1 MMRSLYSAVSGLKT
15 HQTKMDVIGNNIS
28 NVNTVAFKSSSVTFS
43 SIMYQTLSGAS
54 GANAEA
60 GTGGINA
67 KQIGL
72 GVTTGSTSLSI
83 TSAGASETTGL
94 PFDLK
99 ITDKSTSS
107 FFIVN
112 NGSENVFTKAGSFY
126 VDGAGN
132 LCMKSTGYTVMGW
145 GVDQETQTIRKDTVT
160 ALKVMSPENM
170 TSEPEATTKAR
181 CTGVIDS
188 KNKQV
193 SSSTGSV
200 MNLLVYD
207 NLGYPYT
214 ARFSIQAQDA
224 QGGKYAVNLTDI
236 IDAEGKS
243 ILTSNVA
250 LADLFGPGGTGGSQ
264 GSNTDITDNYT
275 FTTGKSKTDLVTA
288 IQKSAGDKA
297 TATGATDPTYTYYF
311 DAADIN
317 AQLGLEDKL
326 ALPDGYRVRFTT
338 KELTYEKA
346 LKALANVGTVTGV
359 TQADVY
365 VENAAGTIVAKG
377 TPTVLPDNSVTL
389 PAGVVASGVSWTF
402 VEGQMDNANPP
413 VFQPSTNPPTQ
424 TSYQLTKTKTLDDY
438 LSLGTQVT
446 SQEGIV
452 GYKFNVEDIREELGL
467 KKPADSTNVQSDEF
481 EENAVIYYWPT
492 LVSGQTV
499 TVSGTNG
506 TLSFNDKVVLE
517 TGSDPDG
524 SGTNKG
530 NKLIPQK
537 LVGAEELLKDYS
549 YTTIVGSDLANAT
562 AESGQIFT
570 EQLPADAEVRYN
582 VFGGNYH
589 IVTPGK
595 DGFTLQFNTVDGT
608 LTSVG
613 GGSNLSQTLNLS
625 KLAGAGFDGFQDVTI
640 DFSALLNYNNNGST
654 TAAMSG
660 GDIDAVGKG
669 KKLGAMTG
677 MSVDQSG
684 QIFASYDNGNTVLL
698 GQISVAQFANASGLE
713 ATGDNCYRATLNSG
727 EFDGIGVEI
736 DADGSSISAGELEMS
751 NVDLAGEFTSMI
763 TTQRGFQANSRVIT
777 TSDSMLE
784 ELINLKR

>member
-43 SIMYQTLSGAS
+43 SIMYQTLSSAS
-54 GANAEA
+54 GANAEM
-60 GTGGINA
+60 GTGGVNA

-72 GVTTGSTSLSI
+72 GVTTGSTSMSI

-94 PFDLK
+94 PFDLR

-107 FFIVN
+107 FFVVN

-145 GVDQETQTIRKDTVT
+145 GVDSATQTIKKDTVS

-188 KNKQV
+188 KSTQV
-193 SSSTGSV
+193 TSSTGSV

-214 ARFSIQAQDA
+214 ARFSVQAQDVT
-224 QGGKYAVNLTDI
+224 GGKYAVNLTDI
-236 IDAEGKS
+236 IDSDGNS
-243 ILTSNVA
+243 ILSSKVA
-250 LADLFGPGGTGGSQ
+250 LSDLFGVSGSTGGQ
-264 GSNTDITDNYT
+264 GSNTVITDNYA
-275 FTTGKSKTDLVTA
+275 FATGKSKTDINLA
-288 IQKSAGDKA
+288 IQKSAKSKLA
-297 TATGATDPTYTYYF
+297 AGATTNPTYTYYI
-311 DAADIN
+311 DAKDIN
-317 AQLGLEDKL
+317 AQLGLTDKL
-326 ALPDGYRVRFTT
+326 ALPDGYRVKFTSEKIT
-338 KELTYEKA
+338 YKE
-346 LKALANVGTVTGV
+346 ALAELQALNGNADDKYLLVEDSAGNVVARGKATVTSAPTGKV
-359 TQADVY
+359 QDD
-365 VENAAGTIVAKG
+365 TI
-377 TPTVLPDNSVTL
+377 T
-389 PAGVVASGVSWTF
+389 SGVSWEFTEGKIDGTGAF
-402 VEGQMDNANPP
+402 VAEKDANGADKI
-413 VFQPSTNPPTQ
+413 S
-424 TSYQLTKTKTLDDY
+424 SYTLTKKQTLDDFT
-438 LSLGTQVT
+438 SLGTVVT
-446 SQEGIV
+446 STDGV
-452 GYKFNVEDIREELGL
+452 TGYKFNVEDIRDALGL
-467 KKPADSTNVQSDEF
+467 DKANYPDNS
-481 EENAVIYYWPT
+481 VIYYWPT
-492 LVSGQTV
+492 YTSGDITV
-499 TVSGTNG
+499 TDAAGSKTFKSMVALENG
-506 TLSFNDKVVLE
+506 DKVPNPSK
-517 TGSDPDG
+517 T
-524 SGTNKG
+524 
-530 NKLIPQK
+530 
-537 LVGAEELLKDYS
+537 VGPEELLKDYS
-549 YTTIVGSDLANAT
+549 YTTIVGSDLASAT
-562 AESGQIFT
+562 SDTGALFT
-570 EQLPADAEVRYN
+570 EEPPSDAEIRYN
-582 VFGGNYH
+582 MFSGSYN
-589 IVTPGK
+589 IVTPSK

-613 GGSNLSQTLNLS
+613 GGNNLSQTLNLS
-625 KLAGAGFDGFQDVTI
+625 KLTAAGYDGFKDVTI
-640 DFSALLNYNNNGST
+640 DFSSLLNYNNSGST

-660 GDIDAVGKG
+660 GDADAVGKG

-684 QIFASYDNGNTVLL
+684 KIYASYDNGNTVLL

-713 ATGDNCYRATLNSG
+713 ATGDNCYRSTLNSG

-736 DADGSSISAGELEMS
+736 DADGSSITSGELEMS

>member
-60 GTGGINA
+60 GTGGVNA

-72 GVTTGSTSLSI
+72 GVTTGSTGLSI
-83 TSAGASETTGL
+83 TSAGAAETTGL
-94 PFDLK
+94 PFDLR

-145 GVDQETQTIRKDTVT
+145 GVDQETQTIRKDTVS

-170 TSEPEATTKAR
+170 TSEPEATTRAR
-181 CTGVIDS
+181 CTGVVDS
-188 KNKQV
+188 KNTQIT
-193 SSSTGSV
+193 SATGSV

-214 ARFSIQAQDA
+214 ARFSIQAQDTK
-224 QGGKYAVNLTDI
+224 GGKYAVNLTDV
-236 IDAEGKS
+236 IDANGTS
-243 ILTSNVA
+243 VLTSNIA
-250 LADLFGPGGTGGSQ
+250 LGDLFGPGGSGSAQ

-275 FTTGKSKTDLVTA
+275 FSTGKSKTDISVA
-288 IQKSAGDKA
+288 IQKSAADKA
-297 TATGATDPTYTYYF
+297 TAAGGTAQATYTYYF

-317 AQLGLEDKL
+317 AQLGLEGQM

-338 KELTYEKA
+338 KELTYDN
-346 LKALANVGTVTGV
+346 ALAALLATNPTD
-359 TQADVY
+359 ANAVY
-365 VENAAGTIVAKG
+365 VENSLGTVVAKG
-377 TPTVLPDNSVTL
+377 K
-389 PAGVVASGVSWTF
+389 PAAATGDADHVASGTTWTF
-402 VEGQMDNANPP
+402 EEGQLNVDANGNATWAG
-413 VFQPSTNPPTQ
+413 SGTKS
-424 TSYQLTKTKTLDDY
+424 SYTLTRTKTLDDY

-446 SQEGIV
+446 DNNGLV

-467 KKPADSTNVQSDEF
+467 QKPVQGATANNPNAF

-492 LVSGQTV
+492 LVKGQTAQI
-499 TVSGTNG
+499 TGADG
-506 TLSFNDKVVLE
+506 KVVSFSNKVSLE
-517 TGSDPDG
+517 SGDPNG
-524 SGTNKG
+524 GKN
-530 NKLIPQK
+530 IPQK
-537 LVGAEELLKDYS
+537 LVGVEELLKDYS

-562 AESGQIFT
+562 ASTGQIFT

-582 VFGGNYH
+582 LFGNNYH
-589 IVTPGK
+589 IVTPSK

-613 GGSNLSQTLNLS
+613 GGSNLSQTLNMS
-625 KLAGAGFDGFQDVTI
+625 KLAAAGLDGLQDVTI
-640 DFSALLNYNNNGST
+640 DFSALLNYNNGGSN

-677 MSVDQSG
+677 MTVDNTG
-684 QIFASYDNGNTVLL
+684 KIFASYDNGNTVLL

-736 DADGSSISAGELEMS
+736 DADGSSITSGELEMS
-751 NVDLAGEFTSMI
+751 NVDLSGEFTSMI

-777 TSDSMLE
+777 VSDTLLE

>member
-54 GANAEA
+54 GANAAA
-60 GTGGINA
+60 GTGGVNA

-72 GVTTGSTSLSI
+72 GVTTGSTAASI

-94 PFDLK
+94 PFDLR

-112 NGSENVFTKAGSFY
+112 DGSENVFTKAGSFY

-145 GVDQETQTIRKDTVT
+145 GVDAETQTIRKDTVT

-181 CTGVIDS
+181 CTGVVDS
-188 KNKQV
+188 KSTQV
-193 SSSTGSV
+193 TSSTGSV

-214 ARFSIQAQDA
+214 ARFSIQAQDV

-236 IDAEGKS
+236 IDAQGKS
-243 ILTSNVA
+243 ILTSNIA
-250 LADLFGPGGTGGSQ
+250 LGELFGPGSGGSAQ
-264 GSNTDITDNYT
+264 GSNTNITDNYE
-275 FTTGKSKTDLVTA
+275 FSTGKSKNDINRA
-288 IQKSAGDKA
+288 IQTSANDKVK
-297 TATGATDPTYTYYF
+297 GQTDANGNPVNPTYTYYF

-317 AQLGLEDKL
+317 AQLGLTGKQ
-326 ALPDGYRVRFTT
+326 ALPDGYRLRFTSE
-338 KELTYEKA
+338 KVTYDDA
-346 LKALANVGTVTGV
+346 LKDLIDSKGTGTN
-359 TQADVY
+359 DYVY
-365 VENAAGTIVAKG
+365 VEDAAGNIVARGEASQYPADGTIDTTAKTQSMGVQWKFVDGKIDNTGAFVPEQDNGADKVSSFTLTQKQTLEDYTSLGTIV
-377 TPTVLPDNSVTL
+377 
-389 PAGVVASGVSWTF
+389 
-402 VEGQMDNANPP
+402 
-413 VFQPSTNPPTQ
+413 
-424 TSYQLTKTKTLDDY
+424 TSNQ
-438 LSLGTQVT
+438 
-446 SQEGIV
+446 GIT
-452 GYKFNVEDIREELGL
+452 GYRFNVEDIRDALDLPKNTDPTLGY
-467 KKPADSTNVQSDEF
+467 P
-481 EENAVIYYWPT
+481 ENAVIYYWPT
-492 LVSGQTV
+492 YSTGNITLTDAAGEKTFSSMVSLED
-499 TVSGTNG
+499 GTALNTPIKYAG
-506 TLSFNDKVVLE
+506 
-517 TGSDPDG
+517 P
-524 SGTNKG
+524 
-530 NKLIPQK
+530 
-537 LVGAEELLKDYS
+537 EELLKDYS

-562 AESGQIFT
+562 EASGPIFT
-570 EQLPADAEVRYN
+570 EELPSDAEVRYN
-582 VFGGNYH
+582 MFGGNYN
-589 IVTPGK
+589 IVTPSK

-608 LTSVG
+608 LTSIG
-613 GGSNLSQTLNLS
+613 GGSNLSQSLNLS
-625 KLAGAGFDGFQDVTI
+625 KLSAAGLDGFQDVTI
-640 DFSALLNYNNNGST
+640 DFSSLLNYNNNGST

-660 GDIDAVGKG
+660 GDADTVGKG

-684 QIFASYDNGNTVLL
+684 KIYASYDNGNTVLL
-698 GQISVAQFANASGLE
+698 GQIAVAQFANASGLE

-727 EFDGIGVEI
+727 DFDGIGVEI

-751 NVDLAGEFTSMI
+751 NVDLSAEFTSMI

-777 TSDSMLE
+777 TSDTMLE

>member
-72 GVTTGSTSLSI
+72 GVTTGSTALSI

-181 CTGVIDS
+181 CTGVVDNN
-188 KNKQV
+188 NKQT

-236 IDAEGKS
+236 IDADGKS

-250 LADLFGPGGTGGSQ
+250 LGELFGPGGAGNAQ

-275 FTTGKSKTDLVTA
+275 FATGKSKNDINRA
-288 IQKSAGDKA
+288 IQD
-297 TATGATDPTYTYYF
+297 TAKVGVDPTDPTSVATYTYYF

-317 AQLGLEDKL
+317 AQLGLEGER
-326 ALPDGYRVRFTT
+326 ALPDGYRVRFTST
-338 KELTYEKA
+338 ALTYAEAKTQ
-346 LKALANVGTVTGV
+346 LLTPRTGN
-359 TQADVY
+359 TAEDTKYAVY
-365 VENAAGTIVAKG
+365 VENAAGVVVAKG
-377 TPTVLPDNSVTL
+377 TPTELQTPD
-389 PAGVVASGVSWTF
+389 AGDNVHVNSGVSWQF
-402 VEGQMDNANPP
+402 IEGKMTDTGFEQDVNADNTPKVAAYN
-413 VFQPSTNPPTQ
+413 
-424 TSYQLTKTKTLDDY
+424 LTRTKTLDDC

-446 SQEGIV
+446 SNEGIT
-452 GYKFNVEDIREELGL
+452 GYRFNVKDIAEELGL
-467 KKPADSTNVQSDEF
+467 QNTGTPDSAVF
-481 EENAVIYYWPT
+481 EDDSVIYYWPT
-492 LVSGQTV
+492 FVGTPITIAGTGGTDITFKSMVASEQTDA
-499 TVSGTNG
+499 NG
-506 TLSFNDKVVLE
+506 NATA
-517 TGSDPDG
+517 
-524 SGTNKG
+524 
-530 NKLIPQK
+530 KLIPQK
-537 LVGAEELLKDYS
+537 NVGVEELLRDYS
-549 YTTIVGSDLANAT
+549 YTTITGSQLDTAT
-562 AESGQIFT
+562 EASGQLFT
-570 EQLPADAEVRYN
+570 EELPSDAEVRYN
-582 VFGGNYH
+582 MFGGSFR
-589 IVTPGK
+589 IVTPSK

-625 KLAGAGFDGFQDVTI
+625 RLSGAGFDGFQDVTI

-654 TAAMSG
+654 TAAMNG
-660 GDIDAVGKG
+660 GDTDAMGKG

-684 QIFASYDNGNTVLL
+684 KIYASYDNGNTVLL

-727 EFDGIGVEI
+727 DFDGIGVEI

-751 NVDLAGEFTSMI
+751 NVDLSGEFTSMI

>member
-60 GTGGINA
+60 GTGGVNA

-72 GVTTGSTSLSI
+72 GVTTGSTGLSI
-83 TSAGASETTGL
+83 TTSGAAETTGL
-94 PFDLK
+94 PFDLR

-160 ALKVMSPENM
+160 PLKVMSPENM

-181 CTGVIDS
+181 CTGVVDS
-188 KNKQV
+188 KNTQV
-193 SSSTGSV
+193 TSSTGSV

-214 ARFSIQAQDA
+214 ARFSIQAQDTK
-224 QGGKYAVNLTDI
+224 GGKYAVNLTDV
-236 IDAEGKS
+236 IDANGTS
-243 ILTSNVA
+243 VLTSNIA
-250 LADLFGPGGTGGSQ
+250 LGDLFGPGGSGSAQ

-275 FTTGKSKTDLVTA
+275 FTTGKSKTDINTA
-288 IQKSAGDKA
+288 IQKSAANKA
-297 TATGATDPTYTYYF
+297 TAAGNNTDPTYTYYF

-317 AQLGLEDKL
+317 AQLELEGKL
-326 ALPDGYRVRFTT
+326 ALPDGYRVRFTST
-338 KELTYEKA
+338 ELTYDNA
-346 LKALANVGTVTGV
+346 LKALLGGDAGSTPPVVKAEVLVENSLGTV
-359 TQADVY
+359 
-365 VENAAGTIVAKG
+365 VARG
-377 TPTVLPDNSVTL
+377 TPVTTITNPPKDTVQT
-389 PAGVVASGVSWTF
+389 GVSWTF
-402 VEGQMDNANPP
+402 EEGQMTDTGFVPDNPA
-413 VFQPSTNPPTQ
+413 
-424 TSYQLTKTKTLDDY
+424 TSSSYTLTRTKTLNDY
-438 LSLGTQVT
+438 LAMGTVVT
-446 SQEGIV
+446 SYEGIT
-452 GYKFNVEDIREELGL
+452 GYKFNVEDIRAELGL
-467 KKPADSTNVQSDEF
+467 AEPAGATAGDGEF
-481 EENAVIYYWPT
+481 EKDAVIYYWPT
-492 LVSGQTV
+492 LVDGQTV
-499 TVSGTNG
+499 HITGANG
-506 TLSFNDKVVLE
+506 TQTPFTSQVALE
-517 TGSDPDG
+517 N
-524 SGTNKG
+524 GTK
-530 NKLIPQK
+530 KLNPQK
-537 LVGAEELLKDYS
+537 LVGPEELLKDYS

-562 AESGQIFT
+562 AETGQIFT

-582 VFGGNYH
+582 LFGNNYH
-589 IVTPGK
+589 IVTPSK

-613 GGSNLSQTLNLS
+613 GGSNLSQTLNMS
-625 KLAGAGFDGFQDVTI
+625 KLAAAGLDGFQDVTI
-640 DFSALLNYNNNGST
+640 DFSALLSYNNGGSN

-677 MSVDQSG
+677 MMVDHSG
-684 QIFASYDNGNTVLL
+684 KIFASYDNGNTVLL

-736 DADGSSISAGELEMS
+736 DADGSSITSGELEMS
-751 NVDLAGEFTSMI
+751 NVDLSGEFTSMI

-777 TSDSMLE
+777 VSDTLLE

>member
-28 NVNTVAFKSSSVTFS
+28 NVNTVAYKSSSVTFS

-60 GTGGINA
+60 GTGGVNA

-72 GVTTGSTSLSI
+72 GVTTGSTGLSI
-83 TSAGASETTGL
+83 TTPGAAETTGL
-94 PFDLK
+94 PFDLR

-160 ALKVMSPENM
+160 PLKVMSPENM

-181 CTGVIDS
+181 CTGVVDS
-188 KNKQV
+188 KNTQV
-193 SSSTGSV
+193 TSSTGSV

-214 ARFSIQAQDA
+214 ARFSIQAQDTK
-224 QGGKYAVNLTDI
+224 GGKYAVNLTDV
-236 IDAEGKS
+236 IDANGTS
-243 ILTSNVA
+243 VLTSNVA
-250 LADLFGPGGTGGSQ
+250 LGDLFGPGGSGSAQ

-275 FTTGKSKTDLVTA
+275 FTTGKSKTDINTA
-288 IQKSAGDKA
+288 IQKSAANKA
-297 TATGATDPTYTYYF
+297 AMQNPPSTTPTYTYYF

-317 AQLGLEDKL
+317 AQLELEGQQ

-338 KELTYEKA
+338 SELTYEKA
-346 LKALANVGTVTGV
+346 LAALLATAPGDAN
-359 TQADVY
+359 AVY
-365 VENAAGTIVAKG
+365 VENSLGTVVARG
-377 TPTVLPDNSVTL
+377 TPAAATGD
-389 PAGVVASGVSWTF
+389 ADHVASGTTWTF
-402 VEGQMDNANPP
+402 EEGQLNVDANGTATWAG
-413 VFQPSTNPPTQ
+413 SGTKS
-424 TSYQLTKTKTLDDY
+424 SYTLTKTKTLNDY
-438 LSLGTQVT
+438 LAMGTVVT
-446 SQEGIV
+446 SDEGIT
-452 GYKFNVEDIREELGL
+452 GYKFNVEDIRAELGL
-467 KKPADSTNVQSDEF
+467 LEQAAGGTNPGMF
-481 EENAVIYYWPT
+481 EKDAVIYYWPT
-492 LVSGQTV
+492 LVDGQKVHV
-499 TVSGTNG
+499 TGANG
-506 TLSFNDKVVLE
+506 TPTEFSSQVALE
-517 TGSDPDG
+517 N
-524 SGTNKG
+524 GTK
-530 NKLIPQK
+530 KLIPQK
-537 LVGAEELLKDYS
+537 LVGPEELLKDYS

-562 AESGQIFT
+562 AETGQIFT

-582 VFGGNYH
+582 LFGNNYH
-589 IVTPGK
+589 IVTPSK
-595 DGFTLQFNTVDGT
+595 DGFTLQFDTVEGT
-608 LTSVG
+608 LTSIG
-613 GGSNLSQTLNLS
+613 GGSNLSQTLNMS
-625 KLAGAGFDGFQDVTI
+625 KLAAAGLDGFQDVTI
-640 DFSALLNYNNNGST
+640 DFSALLNYNNGGSN

-660 GDIDAVGKG
+660 GDIDAAGKG

-677 MSVDQSG
+677 MMVDHSG
-684 QIFASYDNGNTVLL
+684 KIFASYDNGNTVLL

-736 DADGSSISAGELEMS
+736 DADGSSITSGELEMS
-751 NVDLAGEFTSMI
+751 NVDLSGEFTSMI

-777 TSDSMLE
+777 VSDTLLE

>member
-72 GVTTGSTSLSI
+72 GVTTGSTAMTI

-94 PFDLK
+94 PFDLR

-145 GVDQETQTIRKDTVT
+145 GVDAETQTIRKDTVS
-160 ALKVMSPENM
+160 ALKVMAPENM

-181 CTGVIDS
+181 CTGVVDG
-188 KNKQV
+188 KNAQV
-193 SSSTGSV
+193 TSSTGSV

-214 ARFSIQAQDA
+214 ARFAIQAQDT

-236 IDAEGKS
+236 IDAQGNS
-243 ILTSNVA
+243 ILTSNVS
-250 LADLFGPGGTGGSQ
+250 LGELFGPGSGGSAQ
-264 GSNTDITDNYT
+264 GSNTDITDNYE
-275 FTTGKSKTDLVTA
+275 FSTGKSKNDINRA
-288 IQKSAGDKA
+288 IQTNATSKAAAAGTTTK
-297 TATGATDPTYTYYF
+297 PTYTYYW
-311 DAADIN
+311 DAADVN
-317 AQLGLEDKL
+317 AQLGLTGKQ
-326 ALPDGYRVRFTT
+326 ALPDGYRVRFTSESVT
-338 KELTYEKA
+338 LKE
-346 LKALANVGTVTGV
+346 ALADLKKSPKTEFN
-359 TQADVY
+359 DYVY
-365 VENAAGTIVAKG
+365 VEDASGNVVARGEASVRDEQEKVSINGVDCNVSGVQWVFTDGKIGANGEFQPETETGGGNKLSNFTLTQEQTLENYTSLGTIV
-377 TPTVLPDNSVTL
+377 
-389 PAGVVASGVSWTF
+389 
-402 VEGQMDNANPP
+402 
-413 VFQPSTNPPTQ
+413 
-424 TSYQLTKTKTLDDY
+424 TSN
-438 LSLGTQVT
+438 
-446 SQEGIV
+446 EGIT
-452 GYKFNVEDIREELGL
+452 GYRFNVEDIRDALNLQKGEA
-467 KKPADSTNVQSDEF
+467 PDAYP
-481 EENAVIYYWPT
+481 ENAVIYYWPT
-492 LVSGQTV
+492 FSAGGSISLTGATGEITTFSSMVALE
-499 TVSGTNG
+499 NG
-506 TLSFNDKVVLE
+506 TTALNMPVKYAGV
-517 TGSDPDG
+517 
-524 SGTNKG
+524 
-530 NKLIPQK
+530 
-537 LVGAEELLKDYS
+537 EELLKDYS
-549 YTTIVGSDLANAT
+549 YTSITGSDLANAT
-562 AESGQIFT
+562 SATGSIFT
-570 EQLPADAEVRYN
+570 EELPSDAEIRYN
-582 VFGGNYH
+582 MFGGNYH
-589 IVTPGK
+589 IVTPSK

-625 KLAGAGFDGFQDVTI
+625 KLSAAGYDGFKDVTI
-640 DFSALLNYNNNGST
+640 DFSALLNYNKSGST

-660 GDIDAVGKG
+660 GDADTVGKG

-684 QIFASYDNGNTVLL
+684 KIYASYDNGNTVLL

-777 TSDSMLE
+777 TSDTLLE

>member
-54 GANAEA
+54 GANAAA
-60 GTGGINA
+60 GTGGVNA

-72 GVTTGSTSLSI
+72 GVTTGSTAASI

-94 PFDLK
+94 PFDLR

-112 NGSENVFTKAGSFY
+112 DGSENVFTKAGSFY

-145 GVDQETQTIRKDTVT
+145 GVDAETQTIRKDTVT

-181 CTGVIDS
+181 CTGVVDS
-188 KNKQV
+188 KSTQV
-193 SSSTGSV
+193 TSSTGSV

-214 ARFSIQAQDA
+214 ARFSIQAQDV

-236 IDAEGKS
+236 IDAQGKS
-243 ILTSNVA
+243 ILTSNIA
-250 LADLFGPGGTGGSQ
+250 LGELFGPGSGGSAQ
-264 GSNTDITDNYT
+264 GSNTNITDNYE
-275 FTTGKSKTDLVTA
+275 FSTGKSKNDINRA
-288 IQKSAGDKA
+288 IQTSANDKVKGQ
-297 TATGATDPTYTYYF
+297 TGAGGNPVNPTYTYYF

-317 AQLGLEDKL
+317 AQLGLTGKQ
-326 ALPDGYRVRFTT
+326 ALPDGYRLRFTSE
-338 KELTYEKA
+338 KVTYDE
-346 LKALANVGTVTGV
+346 ALADLIASPGTPGTG
-359 TQADVY
+359 TGFNDYVY
-365 VENAAGTIVAKG
+365 VEDAAGNIVARGEASQYPADGDVDQTAKTQSMGVQWKFIDGKIDNNGDFAPEKDGGADKVSSFTLTQKQTLEDYTSLGTIV
-377 TPTVLPDNSVTL
+377 
-389 PAGVVASGVSWTF
+389 
-402 VEGQMDNANPP
+402 
-413 VFQPSTNPPTQ
+413 
-424 TSYQLTKTKTLDDY
+424 TSDQ
-438 LSLGTQVT
+438 
-446 SQEGIV
+446 GIT
-452 GYKFNVEDIREELGL
+452 GYRFNVEDIRDALDL
-467 KKPADSTNVQSDEF
+467 PKNTNPTKGYP
-481 EENAVIYYWPT
+481 ENAVIYYWPT
-492 LVSGQTV
+492 YSTGNITLTDAAGTKTFQSMVSLED
-499 TVSGTNG
+499 GTALNTPIKYAG
-506 TLSFNDKVVLE
+506 
-517 TGSDPDG
+517 P
-524 SGTNKG
+524 
-530 NKLIPQK
+530 
-537 LVGAEELLKDYS
+537 EELLKDYS

-562 AESGQIFT
+562 EASGPIFT
-570 EQLPADAEVRYN
+570 EELPSDAEVRYN
-582 VFGGNYH
+582 MFGGNYN
-589 IVTPGK
+589 IVTPSK

-608 LTSVG
+608 LTSIG
-613 GGSNLSQTLNLS
+613 GGSNLSQSLNLS
-625 KLAGAGFDGFQDVTI
+625 KLSAAGLDGFQDVTI
-640 DFSALLNYNNNGST
+640 DFSSLLNYNNNGST

-660 GDIDAVGKG
+660 GDADTVGKG

-684 QIFASYDNGNTVLL
+684 KIYASYDNGNTVLL
-698 GQISVAQFANASGLE
+698 GQIAVAQFANASGLE

-727 EFDGIGVEI
+727 DFDGIGVEI

-751 NVDLAGEFTSMI
+751 NVDLSAEFTSMI

-777 TSDSMLE
+777 TSDTMLE

>member
-72 GVTTGSTSLSI
+72 GVTTGSTAMTI

-94 PFDLK
+94 PFDLR

-145 GVDQETQTIRKDTVT
+145 GVDAETQTIRKDTVS
-160 ALKVMSPENM
+160 ALKVMAPENM

-181 CTGVIDS
+181 CTGVVDG
-188 KNKQV
+188 KNAQV
-193 SSSTGSV
+193 TSSTGSV

-214 ARFSIQAQDA
+214 ARFAIQAQDT

-236 IDAEGKS
+236 IDAQGNS
-243 ILTSNVA
+243 ILTSNVS
-250 LADLFGPGGTGGSQ
+250 LGELFGPGSGGSAQ
-264 GSNTDITDNYT
+264 GSNTDITDNYE
-275 FTTGKSKTDLVTA
+275 FSTGKSKNDINRA
-288 IQKSAGDKA
+288 IQTNAASKAAAAGTTTK
-297 TATGATDPTYTYYF
+297 PTYTYYW
-311 DAADIN
+311 DAADVN
-317 AQLGLEDKL
+317 AQLGLTGKQ
-326 ALPDGYRVRFTT
+326 ALPDGYRVRFTSESVT
-338 KELTYEKA
+338 LKE
-346 LKALANVGTVTGV
+346 ALADLKDSKGTNFN
-359 TQADVY
+359 DYVY
-365 VENAAGTIVAKG
+365 VEDASGNVVARGEASELPAKATETVDGVTRSISGVKWTFTDGKIDSNGDFQPETETGTTTPKLSNFTLTQEQTLENYTSLGTIV
-377 TPTVLPDNSVTL
+377 
-389 PAGVVASGVSWTF
+389 
-402 VEGQMDNANPP
+402 
-413 VFQPSTNPPTQ
+413 
-424 TSYQLTKTKTLDDY
+424 TSN
-438 LSLGTQVT
+438 
-446 SQEGIV
+446 EGIT
-452 GYKFNVEDIREELGL
+452 GYRFNVEDIRDALNLEKGDA
-467 KKPADSTNVQSDEF
+467 PAAYP
-481 EENAVIYYWPT
+481 ENAVIYYWPT
-492 LVSGQTV
+492 YSSGDITLTGATGDITKFQSMV
-499 TVSGTNG
+499 ALESGSPATALNMPVKYAG
-506 TLSFNDKVVLE
+506 V
-517 TGSDPDG
+517 
-524 SGTNKG
+524 
-530 NKLIPQK
+530 
-537 LVGAEELLKDYS
+537 EELLKDYS
-549 YTTIVGSDLANAT
+549 YTSITGSDLANAT
-562 AESGQIFT
+562 SATGPIFT
-570 EQLPADAEVRYN
+570 EELPSDAEIRYN
-582 VFGGNYH
+582 MFGGNYH
-589 IVTPGK
+589 IVTPSK

-625 KLAGAGFDGFQDVTI
+625 KLSAAGYDGFKDVTI
-640 DFSALLNYNNNGST
+640 DFSALLNYNKSGST

-660 GDIDAVGKG
+660 GDADTVGKG

-684 QIFASYDNGNTVLL
+684 KIYASYDNGNTVLL

-777 TSDSMLE
+777 TSDTLLE

>member
-54 GANAEA
+54 GANEEA
-60 GTGGINA
+60 GTGGVNA

-72 GVTTGSTSLSI
+72 GVTTGSTGLSI
-83 TSAGASETTGL
+83 TSAGAAETTGL
-94 PFDLK
+94 PFDLR

-145 GVDQETQTIRKDTVT
+145 GVDQETQTIRKDTVS

-170 TSEPEATTKAR
+170 TSEPEATTRAR
-181 CTGVIDS
+181 CTGVVDS
-188 KNKQV
+188 KNTQV
-193 SSSTGSV
+193 TSSTGSV

-214 ARFSIQAQDA
+214 ARFSIQAQDTK
-224 QGGKYAVNLTDI
+224 GGKYAVNLTDI
-236 IDAEGKS
+236 IDAKGTS
-243 ILTSNVA
+243 VLTSNIA
-250 LADLFGPGGTGGSQ
+250 LGDLFGPGGSGSAQ
-264 GSNTDITDNYT
+264 GSNTDITDNYS
-275 FTTGKSKTDLVTA
+275 FATGKSKTDLNLA

-297 TATGATDPTYTYYF
+297 TAAGAGTKPTYTYYF

-317 AQLGLEDKL
+317 AQLGLEGKI
-326 ALPDGYRVRFTT
+326 ALPDGYRVRFTS
-338 KELTYEKA
+338 KELTYDNA
-346 LKALANVGTVTGV
+346 LKALLGGDATT
-359 TQADVY
+359 TPPIDEAEVY
-365 VENAAGTIVAKG
+365 VENSLGIVVAQG
-377 TPTVLPDNSVTL
+377 TPTKVNGLDGDYVRT
-389 PAGVVASGVSWTF
+389 GVSWQF
-402 VEGQMDNANPP
+402 EEGQMVGDPP
-413 VFQPSTNPPTQ
+413 KFTGTNPATIS
-424 TSYQLTKTKTLDDY
+424 SYTLTRTKSLDDY
-438 LSLGTQVT
+438 LSLGTVVT
-446 SQEGIV
+446 SNEGIT
-452 GYKFNVEDIREELGL
+452 GYKFNVEDLRDELGL
-467 KKPADSTNVQSDEF
+467 AEQPAGGTDTGKF
-481 EENAVIYYWPT
+481 EKDAVIYYWPT
-492 LVSGQTV
+492 LTTGQEVTV
-499 TVSGTNG
+499 TGANG
-506 TLSFNDKVVLE
+506 TPVTFNSKVALE
-517 TGSDPDG
+517 
-524 SGTNKG
+524 NG
-530 NKLIPQK
+530 NKKSIPEK
-537 LVGAEELLKDYS
+537 LVGVEELLKDYS

-562 AESGQIFT
+562 SQTGQIFT
-570 EQLPADAEVRYN
+570 EQLPADAEVRFN
-582 VFGGNYH
+582 MFANNYH
-589 IVTPGK
+589 IVTPTK

-625 KLAGAGFDGFQDVTI
+625 KLAAAGLDGFQDVTI
-640 DFSALLNYNNNGST
+640 DFSALLNYNNGGSN

-660 GDIDAVGKG
+660 GDINAIGKG

-677 MSVDQSG
+677 MTVDHSG
-684 QIFASYDNGNTVLL
+684 KIFASYDNGNTVLL

-736 DADGSSISAGELEMS
+736 DADGSSITAGELEMS
-751 NVDLAGEFTSMI
+751 NVDLSGEFTSMI

-777 TSDSMLE
+777 VSDTLLE

>member
-60 GTGGINA
+60 GTGGVNA

-72 GVTTGSTSLSI
+72 GVTTGSTGLSI
-83 TSAGASETTGL
+83 TTSGAAETTGL
-94 PFDLK
+94 PFDLR

-145 GVDQETQTIRKDTVT
+145 GVDQETQTIRKDTVS

-170 TSEPEATTKAR
+170 TSEPEATTRAR
-181 CTGVIDS
+181 CTGVVDS
-188 KNKQV
+188 KNTQIT
-193 SSSTGSV
+193 SATGSV

-214 ARFSIQAQDA
+214 ARFSIQAQDTK
-224 QGGKYAVNLTDI
+224 GGKYAVNLTDV
-236 IDAEGKS
+236 IDANGTS
-243 ILTSNVA
+243 VLTSNIA
-250 LADLFGPGGTGGSQ
+250 LGDLFGPGGSGSAQ

-275 FTTGKSKTDLVTA
+275 FTTGKSKTDINTA
-288 IQKSAGDKA
+288 IQKSAGNKA
-297 TATGATDPTYTYYF
+297 TAAGATDPTYTYYF

-317 AQLGLEDKL
+317 AQLELEGQQ

-338 KELTYEKA
+338 KELTYENA
-346 LKALANVGTVTGV
+346 LQALTGMGNATGV
-359 TQADVY
+359 TQAEVL
-365 VENAAGTIVAKG
+365 VENSLGTVVAQGTPKAAAGDG
-377 TPTVLPDNSVTL
+377 TTT
-389 PAGVVASGVSWTF
+389 VASGITWTF
-402 VEGQMDNANPP
+402 TEGEMTDTGFSPAPAPNTA
-413 VFQPSTNPPTQ
+413 
-424 TSYQLTKTKTLDDY
+424 SYTLTRTKTLNDY
-438 LSLGTQVT
+438 LAMGTVVT
-446 SQEGIV
+446 SDEGIT
-452 GYKFNVEDIREELGL
+452 GYKFNVEDIRAELGL
-467 KKPADSTNVQSDEF
+467 LEQAAGGTDPGMF
-481 EENAVIYYWPT
+481 EKDAVIYYWPT
-492 LVSGQTV
+492 LVKGQTV
-499 TVSGTNG
+499 QITGADGTPTTFTSQVALENG
-506 TLSFNDKVVLE
+506 TK
-517 TGSDPDG
+517 
-524 SGTNKG
+524 
-530 NKLIPQK
+530 KLIPQK
-537 LVGAEELLKDYS
+537 LVGPEELLKDYS

-562 AESGQIFT
+562 AETGQIFT

-582 VFGGNYH
+582 LFSNNYH
-589 IVTPGK
+589 IVTPSK

-613 GGSNLSQTLNLS
+613 GGSNLSQTLNMS
-625 KLAGAGFDGFQDVTI
+625 KLAAAGLDGFQDVTI
-640 DFSALLNYNNNGST
+640 DFSALLNYNNGGSN

-677 MSVDQSG
+677 MTVDNSG
-684 QIFASYDNGNTVLL
+684 KIFASYDNGNTVLL

-736 DADGSSISAGELEMS
+736 DADGSSITSGELEMS
-751 NVDLAGEFTSMI
+751 NVDLSGEFTSMI

-777 TSDSMLE
+777 VSDTLLE

>member
-60 GTGGINA
+60 GTGGVNA

-72 GVTTGSTSLSI
+72 GVTTGSTGLSI
-83 TSAGASETTGL
+83 TTSGAAETTGL
-94 PFDLK
+94 PFDLR

-160 ALKVMSPENM
+160 PLKVMSPENM
-170 TSEPEATTKAR
+170 TSEPEATTRAR
-181 CTGVIDS
+181 CTGVVDS
-188 KNKQV
+188 KNTQV
-193 SSSTGSV
+193 TSSTGSV

-214 ARFSIQAQDA
+214 ARFSIQAQDTK
-224 QGGKYAVNLTDI
+224 GGKYAVNLTDV
-236 IDAEGKS
+236 IDANGTS
-243 ILTSNVA
+243 VLTSSVA
-250 LADLFGPGGTGGSQ
+250 LSDLFGPGGSGSAQ

-275 FTTGKSKTDLVTA
+275 FTTGKSKTDINTA
-288 IQKSAGDKA
+288 IQKSAANKA
-297 TATGATDPTYTYYF
+297 TAAGNNTDPTYTYYF

-317 AQLGLEDKL
+317 AQLELEGQQ

-346 LKALANVGTVTGV
+346 LAALLATNPTDAN
-359 TQADVY
+359 AVY
-365 VENAAGTIVAKG
+365 VENSLGTVVAKG
-377 TPTVLPDNSVTL
+377 K
-389 PAGVVASGVSWTF
+389 PAAATGDADHVASGTTWTF
-402 VEGQMDNANPP
+402 EEGQLNVDANGNATWAG
-413 VFQPSTNPPTQ
+413 SGTQ
-424 TSYQLTKTKTLDDY
+424 SSYTLTKTKTLNDY
-438 LSLGTQVT
+438 LAMGTVVT
-446 SQEGIV
+446 SDEGIT
-452 GYKFNVEDIREELGL
+452 GYKFNVEDIRAELGL
-467 KKPADSTNVQSDEF
+467 LEQAAGGTNPGMF
-481 EENAVIYYWPT
+481 EKDAVIYYWPT
-492 LVSGQTV
+492 LVDGQTV
-499 TVSGTNG
+499 NITGANG
-506 TLSFNDKVVLE
+506 TQTAFTSQVALE
-517 TGSDPDG
+517 N
-524 SGTNKG
+524 GTK
-530 NKLIPQK
+530 KLIPQK
-537 LVGAEELLKDYS
+537 LVGPEELLKDYS

-562 AESGQIFT
+562 AETGQIFT

-582 VFGGNYH
+582 LFGNNYH
-589 IVTPGK
+589 IVTPSK

-613 GGSNLSQTLNLS
+613 GGSNLSQTLNMS
-625 KLAGAGFDGFQDVTI
+625 KLAAAGLDGFQDVTI
-640 DFSALLNYNNNGST
+640 DFSALLNYNNGGSN

-677 MSVDQSG
+677 MTVDNSG
-684 QIFASYDNGNTVLL
+684 KIFASYDNGNTVLL

-736 DADGSSISAGELEMS
+736 DADGSSITSGELEMS
-751 NVDLAGEFTSMI
+751 NVDLSGEFTSMI

-777 TSDSMLE
+777 VSDTLLE